1 MSMERAEELKKQL
14 TDQWVRV
21 TSTTP
26 ELKRFANSI
35 GQVRTVNMNC
45 RALVEFF
52 GDKDV
57 SWYDIAPEFLEITD
71 KPDEEQSSPPAGKSR
86 KSGSVKQGE
95 EKATESGRPQQSPLE
110 KIRASSASQAEGE
123 AEGEAETGQAGTT
136 SSTVSALDQI
146 RGQAIEDS
154 ESESTSQVQ
163 NSKLLSPLEQIRS
176 ESKKSTD

>member
-1 MSMERAEELKKQL
+1 MSMERAEELKRQL

-123 AEGEAETGQAGTT
+123 AETGQAGTT
-136 SSTVSALDQI
+136 SRTVSALDQI

-154 ESESTSQVQ
+154 ESESTSQLQ
-163 NSKLLSPLEQIRS
+163 NSKHLSPLERIRS

>member
-1 MSMERAEELKKQL
+1 MSMERAEELKRQL

-95 EKATESGRPQQSPLE
+95 KKATESGRPQQSPLE
-110 KIRASSASQAEGE
+110 KIQASSASQ

-136 SSTVSALDQI
+136 SRTVSALDQI

-154 ESESTSQVQ
+154 ESESTSQLQ
-163 NSKLLSPLEQIRS
+163 NSKHLSPLEQIRS